1 MPKKKWG
8 KEVKAKAIARL
19 TLGET
24 AESIAKDLVIPS
36 GTVRFWKMNLQKVQD
51 EGELGYHFEETI
63 KFVRRAWRIAHREL
77 EMAEES
83 LKNMKVTTP
92 KELRD
97 LTVSLGILYDKIS
110 KALPQFKP
118 AGETPLDLSKI
129 TTARLRLIIAELE
142 TKGVDL
148 IAKMGKEVAKGE
160 IIEGESREITE
171 EEK

>member
-24 AESIAKDLVIPS
+24 AESVAKDLVIPS
-36 GTVRFWKMNLQKVQD
+36 GTVRFWKANLQKVQD

-77 EMAEES
+77 EMTEES

-110 KALPQFKP
+110 KALPQFKQEEKP
-118 AGETPLDLSKI
+118 PLDLSKI
-129 TTARLRLIIAELE
+129 STARLQVFIAELE
-142 TKGVDL
+142 TKGMNL
-148 IAKMGKEVAKGE
+148 IAETGKGE
-160 IIEGESREITE
+160 IIEGESREIVE